1 MADEFDESVDPV
13 LWHRA
18 QCTAKQTDGRQGV
31 AAAKLVS
38 RLYRAAKPPLRARLL
53 ACLLK
58 PLGPLGLAAVAAGA
72 FGHYL
77 YRGGAEDAKTA
88 IRDVARF
95 SNEQLIE
102 LARFVE
108 QVSPDAFQEFAR
120 LIADNP
126 IGTAAFS
133 ASAVLLLMRA
143 SSRSGDAGPN
153 PVNDPG
159 RDPQE

>member
-1 MADEFDESVDPV
+1 
-13 LWHRA
+13 
-18 QCTAKQTDGRQGV
+18 
-31 AAAKLVS
+31 
-38 RLYRAAKPPLRARLL
+38 LYRAAKPPLRPRLL

-58 PLGPLGLAAVAAGA
+58 PLGPLGLAAIAAGA
-72 FGHYL
+72 FGRYL
-77 YRGGAEDAKTA
+77 YRGGAEDATTV
-88 IRDVARF
+88 IGDVARF

-126 IGTAAFS
+126 IGIASFS

-143 SSRSGDAGPN
+143 LSRNGAADTD
-153 PVNDPG
+153 PVDDPV
-159 RDPQE
+159 RDPRE